1 MLKLKAAV
9 LYYSRTGKTAIAA
22 KVLAEKI
29 GGDLIEIK
37 DLRNRKGVL
46 GWLRAGRD
54 GGSSKTTEI
63 EPSSF
68 DTSIYDTICFGTPVW
83 NSHPTPAFN
92 TMAKNFEITGKDIIL
107 FMTCGGKTC
116 EKPLN
121 IMRDMIKS
129 EGGNVIKS
137 FEVPESKK
145 KSEEDIKAEI
155 NNITF

>member
-1 MLKLKAAV
+1 MKAAI

-22 KVLAEKI
+22 KALAEKI
-29 GGDLIEIK
+29 GGDLIEIR
-37 DLRNRKGVL
+37 DLKNRKGVL

-54 GGSSKTTEI
+54 GGSSKTTDI

-83 NSHPTPAFN
+83 NGHPTPAFN
-92 TMAKNFEITGKDIIL
+92 TMVKSFEITGKDIIL

-121 IMRDMIKS
+121 IMRDMVKS
-129 EGGNVIKS
+129 EGGNVIKT
-137 FEVPESKK
+137 FEIPESGK
-145 KSEEDIKAEI
+145 KSGEDIKTEI